1 MKKKIALICAVMLSV
16 ISAAQSVGAVNV
28 ILNSSYL
35 KFPNQ
40 EPVVVEETVLVPVRE
55 VAEKMGL
62 EVGWDDPSDTVT
74 LKKDNFYIELVIGST
89 KVKTSSGEKTLTV
102 PPQIINGRTMVPL
115 RFIAEVLGLKVS
127 WNEQYQRV
135 VIVGQVDTT
144 AIKPPTEE
152 ETGVSS
158 SQSAGAEAGKA
169 ENNKEPA
176 EEETEAIDEAA
187 IITVEG
193 QSTSV
198 LFEIPQDFTAEDTES
213 EESYA
218 YRTLDAVDVQHKYNW
233 ENVSRC
239 ESYAAEN
246 GADGIVFV
254 VQNLGEYTGE
264 TYDVSRI
271 NDPYPEKPENPVN
284 MRDLIDKAN
293 DLIYERICQDRGV
306 PVPENLDEMTEE
318 EFIQYLGFTSPEEYI
333 EFTSS
338 YNPFEIMQELP
349 EYAEYLEYQQRYGEY
364 AVEVSARNA
373 ERDYAARM
381 FSSVFSSLSDE
392 AWATFFSSYFNSD
405 PEVRY
410 EGVEVININNHKII
424 HATVYAEDPDDEQG
438 VYEYYHYPDGD
449 CLITVFGGTLF
460 GSEASAQAA
469 EVLANMNIQ

>member
-16 ISAAQSVGAVNV
+16 LSAAQSVGAVNV

-35 KFPNQ
+35 KFPDQ
-40 EPVVVEETVLVPVRE
+40 EPVVVNGTTLVPIRA
-55 VAEKMGL
+55 VAEALGL
-62 EVGWDDPSDTVT
+62 TVMWDDPSDTVT

-89 KVKTSSGEKTLTV
+89 KVKTSSGEKTLAV
-102 PPQIINGRTMVPL
+102 PPQIINGSTMVPL
-115 RFIAEVLGLKVS
+115 RFISEALGLKVS

-135 VIVGQVDTT
+135 VIAGRINTSVPEQ
-144 AIKPPTEE
+144 PTEE

-158 SQSAGAEAGKA
+158 SQSAGTEAGKT
-169 ENNKEPA
+169 ENSQEPA
-176 EEETEAIDEAA
+176 GEETAQADDAV

-193 QSTSV
+193 QSTNV

-246 GADGIVFV
+246 GTDGIVFV
-254 VQNLGEYTGE
+254 VQSLGEYTGE
-264 TYDVSRI
+264 TYDISRI
-271 NDPYPEKPENPVN
+271 NDPYPEKPQNPVDMKDMVN
-284 MRDLIDKAN
+284 KAER
-293 DLIYERICQDRGV
+293 LIYERVCQDRGV
-306 PVPENLDEMTEE
+306 QVPENPGEMTEE
-318 EFIQYLGFTSPEEYI
+318 EFCEYLGFESGEEYM

-338 YNPFEIMQELP
+338 YNLWEIMQELP
-349 EYAEYLEYQQRYGEY
+349 EYVEYLEYQERYSEY
-364 AVEVSARNA
+364 AVEVSMRNA

-381 FSSVFSSLSDE
+381 FSSVSSSLSDE
-392 AWATFFSSYFNSD
+392 AWAAFFSAYFNSD
-405 PEVRY
+405 AEVRY

-424 HATVYAEDPDDEQG
+424 HATIYAEDPDDEQG

-460 GSEASAQAA
+460 GSEASAAAA